1 MNAEDLPVT
10 GSPDFASTHWS
21 IVLAAGHRSSPD
33 SRAALAKLCGAYWVP
48 LYAYARRRVL
58 DVHAAQDLTQ
68 AFFAQLLEKNPLAVA
83 RPERGRF
90 RAFLLTAF
98 KHFLANVRDQ
108 ARAQKRGGGV
118 APLPLDFASGESRLT
133 REPADN
139 MTPERLYERQWV
151 LSLLE
156 QVLARLRDEFIRAG
170 KERHFEQL
178 KVFITPQTAPASY
191 AELAPA
197 LGLTEAAAA
206 VAVHRLRRRYRELLR
221 AEIAQTVASPN
232 EVDDEIRSLFAAF
245 DA

>member
-1 MNAEDLPVT
+1 
-10 GSPDFASTHWS
+10 
-21 IVLAAGHRSSPD
+21 
-33 SRAALAKLCGAYWVP
+33 
-48 LYAYARRRVL
+48 
-58 DVHAAQDLTQ
+58 
-68 AFFAQLLEKNPLAVA
+68 
-83 RPERGRF
+83 
-90 RAFLLTAF
+90 
-98 KHFLANVRDQ
+98 
-108 ARAQKRGGGV
+108 
-118 APLPLDFASGESRLT
+118 
-133 REPADN
+133 